1 MALNVFKGPNVFT
14 GPVPERD
21 LATCSTLDWE
31 AAVWLRMIIH
41 QDYLRHIGESY
52 GRKKSVNRSDEEKE
66 EGFRGLAD

>member
-1 MALNVFKGPNVFT
+1 MGSLGPAQ
-14 GPVPERD
+14 PIPEHKFGKIWQ
-21 LATCSTLDWE
+21 AMCSTLDWE
-31 AAVWLRMIIH
+31 AAAWLRMIIH